1 MIVLAMAFLAEAVL
15 SNPEMVREGAL
26 WFSNLLVP
34 DPLYI
39 IPIVLGCMHLINNE
53 VGQVTVKFLNF
64 RTPENFAV
72 IYLKGK

>member
-1 MIVLAMAFLAEAVL
+1 MTALAMTFLAEAVL

-39 IPIVLGCMHLINNE
+39 IPIVSGCMHLINNE
-53 VGQVTVKFLNF
+53 VGW
-64 RTPENFAV
+64 
-72 IYLKGK
+72 ISG